1 MDRIDKIEAQARKYF
16 HELKKNHID
25 GPWNVSPVEE
35 QYQSIRESIL
45 DTPGMLRNFK
55 TNFLSAGRLN
65 FPDNPNKS
73 FYFDWTSKNSVPLTI
88 KIKGYYVLFKLAF
101 ILYRY
106 KRYQLEEIQDS
117 STENYYYFF
126 PKSFFKLVKNICFF
140 ILGREINKDDFYQ
153 ITEAKI
159 RFYYY
164 QNEIKENLKENISIV
179 LETGGGYGGLAEQI
193 ISNHDISRYYIV
205 DISDALPLAYFYL
218 RSRLK
223 DDIKIQVLSK
233 RDDTIEDDSKIILL
247 PASRMDD
254 IQEPIDIYIS
264 TMSLQHQRIE
274 SVTYY
279 MDKASSLKAKYM
291 FLVERDTIRDKTDTI
306 ISDYPF
312 PTNYEKIVWKKWL
325 FGEHILA
332 IFKKN

>member
-55 TNFLSAGRLN
+55 TNFLSAGRLI

-126 PKSFFKLVKNICFF
+126 PKSPVQNYPQICSYQVSNGIHLLVW
-140 ILGREINKDDFYQ
+140 R
-153 ITEAKI
+153 
-159 RFYYY
+159 
-164 QNEIKENLKENISIV
+164 
-179 LETGGGYGGLAEQI
+179 
-193 ISNHDISRYYIV
+193 
-205 DISDALPLAYFYL
+205 
-218 RSRLK
+218 
-223 DDIKIQVLSK
+223 
-233 RDDTIEDDSKIILL
+233 
-247 PASRMDD
+247 
-254 IQEPIDIYIS
+254 ID
-264 TMSLQHQRIE
+264 RI
-274 SVTYY
+274 
-279 MDKASSLKAKYM
+279 
-291 FLVERDTIRDKTDTI
+291 
-306 ISDYPF
+306 
-312 PTNYEKIVWKKWL
+312 
-325 FGEHILA
+325 
-332 IFKKN
+332 